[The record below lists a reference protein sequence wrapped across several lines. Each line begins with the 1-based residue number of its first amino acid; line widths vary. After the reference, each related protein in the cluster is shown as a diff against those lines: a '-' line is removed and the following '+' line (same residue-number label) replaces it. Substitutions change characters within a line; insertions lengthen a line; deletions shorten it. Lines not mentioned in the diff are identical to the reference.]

1 MTIAKFLFTAQ
12 CNRLNKARLLALLAT
27 NKVHYTRRSNRH
39 TKITTNCQ
47 SCL

>member
-1 MTIAKFLFTAQ
+1 MTIGKFLFTAQ
-12 CNRLNKARLLALLAT
+12 CNRLNKARLQALLAT
-27 NKVHYTRRSNRH
+27 NKVHYTRRSNRR